1 MEARQRSDDGTCS
14 RPVIKENIKNKK
26 SSRTKAGNEFGRFA
40 VRSRV
45 EPPARRR
52 PPNCA
57 EPERIFLILQ
67 LPDIYQVSV
76 VYFSLMRFFSR
87 PLNTANQRGEAGV
100 CSVTPTPS
108 PQIMLLSTHSQVVV
122 THL

>member
-1 MEARQRSDDGTCS
+1 MCESCYESCS

-26 SSRTKAGNEFGRFA
+26 SSRTKAGNEFRRFA
-40 VRSRV
+40 VRFRV
-45 EPPARRR
+45 EP
-52 PPNCA
+52 NCA
-57 EPERIFLILQ
+57 ERIFLIFQ

-76 VYFSLMRFFSR
+76 VHFPLMRFFSR
-87 PLNTANQRGEAGV
+87 PLNTANQCGEAGV

>member
-1 MEARQRSDDGTCS
+1 MNESCS
-14 RPVIKENIKNKK
+14 RPVIKENIK
-26 SSRTKAGNEFGRFA
+26 KAPEQKQEMNLGIFA